1 MKNKYGLTVCF
12 LSIHLPTNSVC
23 RHSGFDSWCHDA
35 KRIHR
40 TSPSVVLFFS
50 KVVFFLCGLF
60 EQYGGFWCGTSNV
73 DMSHKAV
80 CLCAAAQLG
89 TVAPESSRWNVM

>member
-1 MKNKYGLTVCF
+1 MKTKYGLTVCF
-12 LSIHLPTNSVC
+12 LAIHLPTNSVC
-23 RHSGFDSWCHDA
+23 RHPGFDSWCHNA

-40 TSPSVVLFFS
+40 TSPSVVFFFS
-50 KVVFFLCGLF
+50 KVFCVGCLSNTAV
-60 EQYGGFWCGTSNV
+60 WCGTSNV